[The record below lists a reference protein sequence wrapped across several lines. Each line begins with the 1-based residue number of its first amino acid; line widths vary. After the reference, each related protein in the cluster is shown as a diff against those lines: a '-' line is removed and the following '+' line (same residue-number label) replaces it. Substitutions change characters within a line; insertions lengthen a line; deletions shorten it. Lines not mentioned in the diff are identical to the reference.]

1 MHATGN
7 VRSQHSSSDSR
18 LKTDLQKIEGA
29 LDKVNELTGYTFE
42 YINKPGSRATGLVAQ
57 DVEKVLPEV
66 VYEYIEDDGE
76 DYKALRYEN
85 MMGLLVEAIKELKQD
100 VDDLK
105 NKIR

>member
-1 MHATGN
+1 
-7 VRSQHSSSDSR
+7 
-18 LKTDLQKIEGA
+18 
-29 LDKVNELTGYTFE
+29 
-42 YINKPGSRATGLVAQ
+42 
-57 DVEKVLPEV
+57 V